1 MKYIAIRDAVSRER
15 LAYLENAYSIGY
27 TTEYGKLWTAR
38 FSLPLGDKKRRYCR
52 YFNLVEMFD
61 GDEYVGLF
69 RIMPMADTHAGE
81 SSATYEC
88 EHVQA
93 TLMDDVLLGWHEI
106 GNIGVFT
113 RDVLAYILAQQTT
126 QRWVLGDCDFDHQYL
141 YGWEDENLLAALFSV
156 PKPFAEEYR
165 WEFDTT
171 AFPWTLHL
179 RRAPDKV
186 AADLRYKKN
195 MIGITKSVDPSQLCT
210 RLYAYGY
217 GEGVNALN
225 FTSLNGG
232 RPYMDSPNM
241 AEYGLVARIWKD
253 GRYQDAQSLYDAAR
267 AMLAR
272 LERPLV
278 SYEVS
283 GVHAGRLAECTPGD
297 MVRVVDPE
305 EGTDVYS
312 RIVSISKS
320 DVTGAPKAA
329 TIKIANESRSIA
341 SSVADLAD
349 RQRVESVYSQGSTS
363 LFADSFYDN
372 CSPQFPATIRFFIPE
387 NAVHVNQVLV
397 DVRVAPFRGYT
408 QAIQDGGGVINIDT
422 QIGGKQAT
430 SDVSGGGLVAVSY
443 TAQSGG
449 SAVGNG
455 SPQAINTNNSNAFD
469 TAGAAVTVNGSTGPT
484 AAASGDTG
492 GSSPGT
498 GGPSTSNTAGASVT
512 SVGLAGTTDTGI
524 GGSDGHRHNMNH
536 SHGIDHTHG
545 LNGHTHSVSSHSHS
559 MNSHTHGLNN
569 HTHGTSSHAHS
580 VPAHNHPIP
589 SHYHQVQVQD
599 HSHTVNLP
607 GHSHQFTLNNHTHQ
621 IQHGIYQGPSAGT
634 LTLRVNGR
642 TVGAY
647 GSSIASVNIVP
658 YMGTGSA
665 GKIPRGWHTIEIVPN
680 NLTRVECNLSVQLFA
695 NSRGGS
701 QN

>member
-1 MKYIAIRDAVSRER
+1 MKYIAIRDAVSRKR
-15 LAYLENAYSIGY
+15 RAYLENAYNIGY
-27 TTEYGKLWTAR
+27 TTEYGTLWTAR
-38 FSLPLGDKKRRYCR
+38 FSLPLGDKKRKHCR
-52 YFNLVEMFD
+52 YFNLVELFD

-69 RIMPMADTHAGE
+69 RIMPMADTHGGE
-81 SSATYEC
+81 SFATYEC

-113 RDVLAYILAQQTT
+113 REVLAYILAQQTT

-156 PKPFAEEYR
+156 PKPFAGEYR

-179 RRAPDKV
+179 RRAPDEV
-186 AADLRYKKN
+186 AADLRYRKN

-225 FTSLNGG
+225 ITSLNGG
-232 RPYMDSPNM
+232 LPYIDSPNM

-283 GVHAGRLAECTPGD
+283 GVHAGRFAKCVPGD

-305 EGTDVYS
+305 EGTDVFS

-320 DVTGAPKAA
+320 DVTGAAK
-329 TIKIANESRSIA
+329 TVTVKIANESRSIA

-349 RQRVESVYSQGSTS
+349 RQRVESVYSQGAVS
-363 LFADSFYDN
+363 LFSDSFYDN
-372 CSPQFPATIRFFIPE
+372 CSPQRPARMRFYIPE
-387 NAVHVNQVLV
+387 NAVHVNQVLLAV
-397 DVRVAPFRGYT
+397 EAASFRGYT
-408 QAIQDGGGVINIDT
+408 QATQGGGASNS
-422 QIGGKQAT
+422 T
-430 SDVSGGGLVAVSY
+430 SSSGGGSNQTSSSGGGSNQTSGSGGGSNPTSSSGGGSTPTSSSGGNSNPTTPSGGGSVAQSY
-443 TAQSGG
+443 AGQYTSGSIRYSSGG
-449 SAVGNG
+449 SYATNYVRT
-455 SPQAINTNNSNAFD
+455 STNTD
-469 TAGAAVTVNGSTGPT
+469 
-484 AAASGDTG
+484 
-492 GSSPGT
+492 
-498 GGPSTSNTAGASVT
+498 
-512 SVGLAGTTDTGI
+512 
-524 GGSDGHRHNMNH
+524 
-536 SHGIDHTHG
+536 
-545 LNGHTHSVSSHSHS
+545 
-559 MNSHTHGLNN
+559 N
-569 HTHGTSSHAHS
+569 HTHQVSIEPHFHIVDVAPHTHTVS
-580 VPAHNHPIP
+580 VPAHTHTVSVPAHTHTVSVP
-589 SHYHQVQVQD
+589 SHD
-599 HSHTVNLP
+599 HSIVIQNHIHTVNVP
-607 GHSHQFTLNNHTHQ
+607 AHTHGFN
-621 IQHGIYQGPSAGT
+621 IPDHTHAVTYGIYEGTSAST
-634 LTLRVNGR
+634 LTLRVNGK
-642 TVGAY
+642 TVDTY
-647 GSSIASVNIVP
+647 GGSIESVNIVP
-658 YMGTGSA
+658 YMGSGSA

-680 NLTRVECNLSVQLFA
+680 VLTRVECNLSVQLFA